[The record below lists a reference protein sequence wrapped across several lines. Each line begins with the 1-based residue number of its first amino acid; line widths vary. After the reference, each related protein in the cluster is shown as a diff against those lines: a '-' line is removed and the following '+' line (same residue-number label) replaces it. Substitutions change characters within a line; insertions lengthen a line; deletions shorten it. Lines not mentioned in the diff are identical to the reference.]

1 MGRNKELLTYLT
13 MPKTFIFCNQARES
27 KYDGSSVETSGNK
40 FELPMLILNAPIKKN
55 KKV

>member
-40 FELPMLILNAPIKKN
+40 FELPMLILNAPIN